1 MLRSELLMLMISKA
15 SLMLNGKSFTISSE
29 KFMKLEPKL
38 SSLNFPL
45 VTSPLNGSL
54 IVESSVLVE
63 SLKTTSTEL
72 PSPLEPFYRPL
83 STTSRLMFWELVV
96 NSKKN
101 KLEPKDSTCSKNAQA
116 YFFLYL
122 DKISHHYFERRCRTI
137 HQRSREI
144 PQRCNYDCEEMFQ
157 DQQGGCRWRSH

>member
-83 STTSRLMFWELVV
+83 STT
-96 NSKKN
+96 
-101 KLEPKDSTCSKNAQA
+101 
-116 YFFLYL
+116 
-122 DKISHHYFERRCRTI
+122 
-137 HQRSREI
+137 
-144 PQRCNYDCEEMFQ
+144 
-157 DQQGGCRWRSH
+157 